1 MGFLYYILESIL
13 FCLGFMYFWAW
24 VFVMATTLT
33 ALLKHER
40 PESSDEQPEG
50 VINTYKMLWKIIKL
64 PAVMKYC
71 ALLLTCKVS
80 LSSHID
86 LRKL

>member
-1 MGFLYYILESIL
+1 
-13 FCLGFMYFWAW
+13 MYFWAW
-24 VFVMATTLT
+24 VFVIATTLT